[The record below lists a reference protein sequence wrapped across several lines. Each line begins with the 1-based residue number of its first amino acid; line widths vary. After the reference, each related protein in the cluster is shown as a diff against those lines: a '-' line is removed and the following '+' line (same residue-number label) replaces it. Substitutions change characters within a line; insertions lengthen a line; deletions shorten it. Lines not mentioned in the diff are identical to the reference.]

1 MLVTKNNYIITKNL
15 IHIKLFEEF
24 INKTNESNE
33 LIDKIG
39 EENVNDLIN
48 TVILDESM
56 KMYISKKYKILS
68 GGVGIAIIFDK
79 FVIKLTSSEI
89 DFKKQEIIKKYK
101 SQLTYVYNFPYENKF
116 IDFNGNKILLIP
128 MDKLKV
134 LSDEEKENIFQ
145 NMSFEFLSFDDFKHY
160 YNMIYSERKYGI
172 KWRKKYNLPNDLDD
186 DELYE
191 IYKQKLKEYESELS
205 SHDKKLFKD
214 LQLISKDFEIFK
226 NELSK
231 FNNEFK
237 YDRLDINKHNLAIK
251 NGKYI
256 LFDF

>member
-1 MLVTKNNYIITKNL
+1 MINYRKILK
-15 IHIKLFEEF
+15 HIKLFEQF
-24 INKTNESNE
+24 IKINQSNE

-39 EENVNDLIN
+39 EENLNDLIN
-48 TVILDESM
+48 IVISDADME
-56 KMYISKKYKILS
+56 KYISKNYKILS

-79 FVIKLTSSEI
+79 FVIKLTSSEV
-89 DFKKQEIIKKYK
+89 DFKKQEIINKYK
-101 SQLTYVYNFPYENKF
+101 SNLILIYNFPYKNKY
-116 IDFNGNKILLIP
+116 IDFNSNKILLIP

-160 YNMIYSERKYGI
+160 YNMIYSEREYGI

-186 DELYE
+186 KELYE
-191 IYKQKLKEYESELS
+191 IYIHKLKEYESKLS
-205 SHDKKLFKD
+205 KYDKKLFKD
-214 LQLISKDFEIFK
+214 LQLISKDFNMFK
-226 NELSK
+226 SELSK
-231 FNNEFK
+231 FNDINNK
-237 YDRLDINKHNLAIK
+237 YDRLDINKNNLSIK

>member
-1 MLVTKNNYIITKNL
+1 MKNL
-15 IHIKLFEEF
+15 KHIKLFEDF

-48 TVILDESM
+48 NVISDETM
-56 KMYISKKYKILS
+56 KMYISKNYKIS
-68 GGVGIAIIFDK
+68 AGGVGIAIIFDK

-89 DFKKQEIIKKYK
+89 DFRKQEIIEKYK
-101 SQLTYVYNFPYENKF
+101 SKLKYIYNFPYKNKF

-128 MDKLKV
+128 MDKLNV

-145 NMSFEFLSFDDFKHY
+145 NMSFEFLSFDDFKYY
-160 YNMIYSERKYGI
+160 YNVIDSEREYGI

-191 IYKQKLKEYESELS
+191 IYKQKLKKYESELS
-205 SHDKKLFKD
+205 YQDKKLFKD

-231 FNNEFK
+231 FNDINNK